1 MTTNIKCNLKKAHP
15 IIAKDEIEIREY
27 IKEYLSKHFQN
38 KRPKLI
44 VNHKL
49 FIKSLLSSIEFKKGS
64 QLLLQKK
71 SNINYK
77 IKKQNNNL
85 KNEIL
90 KTKKIIDK
98 EKVKRSSSY
107 SNYKEEKD
115 NLYNIKSNKKFIK
128 VNAEDKKNENEKENG
143 SFQNQNK
150 LFLLAKNFR
159 KINKNKNSHFF
170 HSSKDSNN
178 NKNNQNILLL
188 SPKRNSE
195 NFTEHY
201 KSMNNSN
208 ITDKSFK
215 SIKSINSVKSIKNNK
230 SIESFLKENIF
241 KKIKDNSHLK
251 NIYRN
256 EKKIDENEKK
266 FMNINRTHFRKKSPK
281 QEYLRFLEKKS
292 LALRANYIMNN
303 IQDNRGGKQELRSLY
318 NPLHV

>member
-27 IKEYLSKHFQN
+27 IKEYLSKNFQN

-44 VNHKL
+44 FNHKL
-49 FIKSLLSSIEFKKGS
+49 FIKSLLSSIESKKGS

-71 SNINYK
+71 SNINYND
-77 IKKQNNNL
+77 KKQNKNL

-107 SNYKEEKD
+107 YKEEKD
-115 NLYNIKSNKKFIK
+115 NLNELYNIKSNKKFIK
-128 VNAEDKKNENEKENG
+128 VNAEDKKNEKEKENG

-159 KINKNKNSHFF
+159 KIHKNKNNGFF
-170 HSSKDSNN
+170 YSLKEHN

-230 SIESFLKENIF
+230 SIESFLNKNIF
-241 KKIKDNSHLK
+241 KKIKDYSYLK

-256 EKKIDENEKK
+256 EKKIDEKEKK
-266 FMNINRTHFRKKSPK
+266 FMNINRTHFRQKSPK

-303 IQDNRGGKQELRSLY
+303 IQDNRGGKQGLRTRY